1 MKNVAAI
8 QERQGCHCVG
18 GGLLA
23 PVFVPTI
30 ISICPDVP
38 NYLSTDFLP
47 IISDSLV
54 VLFALCPP
62 LVFVARHRRQ
72 YLQRRTVF
80 VIPNLHSASP

>member
-1 MKNVAAI
+1 M
-8 QERQGCHCVG
+8 
-18 GGLLA
+18 LLQFRRGKA
-23 PVFVPTI
+23 VTVWVEGSWLPYLYRPT
-30 ISICPDVP
+30 ISICLDVP
-38 NYLSTDFLP
+38 NYLSTAFLP

>member
-1 MKNVAAI
+1 M
-8 QERQGCHCVG
+8 
-18 GGLLA
+18 LLQFRRGKA
-23 PVFVPTI
+23 VTVWVEGSWLPYLYRPT

-38 NYLSTDFLP
+38 NYLSTAFLP

-62 LVFVARHRRQ
+62 LVFVARLRRQ